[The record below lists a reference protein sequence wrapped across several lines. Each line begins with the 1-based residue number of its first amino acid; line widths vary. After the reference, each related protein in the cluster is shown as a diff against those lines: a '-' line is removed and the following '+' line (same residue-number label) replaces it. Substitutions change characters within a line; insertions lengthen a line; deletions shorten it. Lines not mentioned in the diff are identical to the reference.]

1 MMMRTSVSPYPSGWR
16 EASLDTRLIEWM
28 PAARVA
34 VESCTRLRAGEN
46 ALIVTDTRLREYP
59 GCRDLVDAVYAAA
72 RNAGAEVTIVDFTAR
87 HIPNEELP
95 VAVARAMAAATVIYL
110 LPTMGAIHTQATRR
124 ARDAGARVLV
134 LGSATSF
141 GTGDVLFRLAPRS
154 ADEIDEWARLTS
166 RLAARFRAGGSL
178 RVTTP
183 KGTDITFG
191 VGQLAVHTMD
201 ALYREGGGYTH
212 FIPGLAGGGATP
224 GLTNGT
230 LVVDASI
237 TPVARPLLN
246 EPPVILHV
254 RNGRV
259 VGVEGGPAALE
270 WKEAAD
276 ALGDP
281 DVYNAAE
288 YGFGCHPRA
297 RVPFGRPTND
307 ERLYGAFHMGIGTN
321 VSYGGKLQ
329 TRWHVDAIAMSAT
342 AELNG
347 EILVENGVY
356 RTEG

>member
-1 MMMRTSVSPYPSGWR
+1 
-16 EASLDTRLIEWM
+16 M

-34 VESCTRLRAGEN
+34 VESCTRLRPGEN
-46 ALIVTDTRLREYP
+46 ALIVTDTRLREFP

-72 RNAGAEVTIVDFTAR
+72 RYAGAEVGIAEFTAR
-87 HIPNEELP
+87 RIPNEELP
-95 VAVARAMAAATVIYL
+95 TVVARAMAAASVIYL

-154 ADEIDEWARLTS
+154 AAEIEDWARLTS
-166 RLAARFRAGGSL
+166 KLAAKFRVGGTL
-178 RVTTP
+178 HVTTA

-191 VGQLAVHTMD
+191 VGELAVHTMD

-212 FIPGLAGGGATP
+212 FVPGLAGGGATP
-224 GLTNGT
+224 GRTNGT
-230 LVVDASI
+230 LVIDASI
-237 TPVARPLLN
+237 TPVGRPLVN
-246 EPPVILHV
+246 EDPVVLHV
-254 RNGRV
+254 SNGMV
-259 VGVEGGPAALE
+259 VGVEGGPAARE
-270 WKEAAD
+270 WKDAAD

-281 DVYNAAE
+281 NAYNAAE

-307 ERLYGAFHMGIGTN
+307 ERVYGAFHMGIGTN

-329 TRWHVDAIAMSAT
+329 TKWHVDAIAMAAT

-347 EILVENGVY
+347 ETLVHNGVY
-356 RTEG
+356 QV